1 MDPPQQT
8 CQSKNRYHEVVR
20 KDAVLYVCMYVCM
33 YVCILYFDLARNSP
47 IQEYTV

>member
-33 YVCILYFDLARNSP
+33 YVCILYFDLACNSP
-47 IQEYTV
+47 IEYTV

>member
-33 YVCILYFDLARNSP
+33 YVFFILIWHVIALYNN
-47 IQEYTV
+47 IQSN